1 MAASETVQAESGQE
15 DIEALRL
22 EINALDNDLI
32 KLINRRLEV
41 AVQIGTIKRRQGKPI
56 TDFAREKAVIER
68 LQSMNPGP
76 LPPQALKF
84 IYREII
90 AASRRIQQPLK
101 VAYFGP
107 EATFTHLAAM
117 NHFGRGTGFVPQP
130 SIKDVFEDVE
140 KGRCPFGVVPV
151 ENSMEGAVNHTLDLF
166 FTTDVGIVAEIYNPI
181 AHALLSLA
189 EDMHFIKKVYSH
201 PQALAQCR
209 EWLGKNLPDAE
220 REECP
225 STSEA
230 ARCAAKNPDSA
241 AIASSLAGQVY
252 NLNVL
257 APQIQD
263 ASNNVTR
270 FLVIGRDR
278 PSKSGKDK
286 TSLIFATPHHPGAL
300 FAVLKPIAD
309 RGVNMVKL
317 ESRPSKSA
325 SWHYL
330 FFVDLEGHMEDAAI
344 GEVFDEMRRLC
355 SFIKWLGSYPKAEE
369 TWT

>member
-1 MAASETVQAESGQE
+1 MSRQNAADTGNGTGGIDE
-15 DIEALRL
+15 LRK
-22 EINALDNDLI
+22 EINALDGSLLE
-32 KLINRRLEV
+32 LINRRLEV
-41 AVQIGTIKRRQGKPI
+41 AIKIGTIKKAEGKPV

-68 LQSMNPGP
+68 LQEINPGP
-76 LPPQALKF
+76 LPAQALKY

-101 VAYFGP
+101 VSYLGP

-117 NHFGRGTGFVPQP
+117 NHFGRGTSFVAQA
-130 SIKDVFEDVE
+130 SIKDVFEEVE

-166 FTTDVGIVAEIYNPI
+166 FGSDVGISAEVYNTI
-181 AHALLSLA
+181 SHDLLSLA
-189 EDMHFIKKVYSH
+189 EEVDRVKRVYSH
-201 PQALAQCR
+201 PHALAQCR
-209 EWLGKNLPDAE
+209 LWIRKNLPGVE
-220 REECP
+220 RVECA

-230 ARCAAKNPDSA
+230 ARRAAKDPDSA
-241 AIASSLAGQVY
+241 AVASSLAGQVY

-263 ASNNVTR
+263 ASHNVTR
-270 FLVIGRDR
+270 FLVIGRDHPAR
-278 PSKSGKDK
+278 SGMDK
-286 TSLIFATPHHPGAL
+286 TSIMFATPHRPGAL
-300 FAVLKPIAD
+300 FTVLQPIAD

-330 FFVDLEGHMEDAAI
+330 FFVDLEGHIQDDPVR
-344 GEVFDEMRRLC
+344 EVFEEMRELC

-369 TWT
+369 MWT